1 MTTPCGNSNL
11 SCCWSRKRMASIL
24 RGDYHMGNLFG
35 TDGVRGIANTELSAD
50 LALRL
55 GAAAAYVLRKK
66 HEGAK
71 MLIGRDPRISGDILE
86 SAMAAGICS
95 LGVDVYLAGVIPT
108 PAVAFLSRLMHA
120 DAGIVI
126 SASHNPMR
134 DNGIK
139 FFGGDGYK
147 LNDDIEAEIEDQIAH
162 YDELPRPEGAGVG
175 RMYHAEGLAD
185 NYLDHLNRIFPH
197 SLQGMKMVLDCA
209 NGAVYDIAAKL
220 FCELGARVTTIND
233 HPDGTNINLNCGS
246 VYTQSLRELVL
257 RERAQIGLAFDG
269 DGDRAILIDEKGR
282 TVDGDHVLAMCGLHL
297 AQKGHLPQNTVA
309 ATVMSNIGLEIALRE
324 SGVSLVRT
332 QVGDRNV
339 SDEMRKTG
347 IGLGGEKSGHIIFS
361 KYSTTGDGLVTA
373 LQMLSIMLET
383 GKPLSELA
391 SQMHEFPQLLINV
404 PVSDKDV
411 WRRMPGITSAIES
424 GETRLSGRG
433 RVFVRASGT
442 EKLVRVM
449 AEGPDLAELEEIT
462 EAICG
467 EIRKAQGAA

>member
-1 MTTPCGNSNL
+1 MSPFLGV
-11 SCCWSRKRMASIL
+11 KRI
-24 RGDYHMGNLFG
+24 MGRLFG

-55 GAAAAYVLRKK
+55 GSAAAYTLRKK

-95 LGVDVYLAGVIPT
+95 VGVDVYLTGVVPT

-139 FFGGDGYK
+139 FFGGDGFK
-147 LNDDIEAEIEDQIAH
+147 LSDDIEAEIEEQIH
-162 YDELPRPEGAGVG
+162 SYEKLSRPEGSGVG

-185 NYLDHLNRIFPH
+185 NYLDHVKRTFPY
-197 SLQGMKMVLDCA
+197 SLKGMKVVLDCA
-209 NGAVYDIAAKL
+209 NGAVYDIGPKL
-220 FCELGARVTTIND
+220 FYELGARVTTIND

-246 VYTQSLRELVL
+246 LYPQSLQELVL
-257 RERAQIGLAFDG
+257 RERAQIGMAFDG
-269 DGDRAILIDEKGR
+269 DGDRAILVDEKGR
-282 TVDGDHVLAMCGLHL
+282 TVDGDHVIAMCGLHL
-297 AQKGHLPQNTVA
+297 ARKEELPQKGVV
-309 ATVMSNIGLEIALRE
+309 ATVMSNIGLEIALRQE
-324 SGVSLVRT
+324 GVSLVRSH
-332 QVGDRNV
+332 VGDRHV
-339 SDEMRKTG
+339 SDQMRKTG
-347 IGLGGEKSGHIIFS
+347 ITVGGEKSGHVIFS

-373 LQMLSIMLET
+373 LQVLGIMMET

-391 SQMHEFPQLLINV
+391 AQMQEFPQLLINV
-404 PVSDKDV
+404 PVTDKNAWKQV
-411 WRRMPGITSAIES
+411 PGITSAIKS
-424 GETRLSGRG
+424 GEERLSGRG

-462 EAICG
+462 ATICG
-467 EIRKAQGAA
+467 EIRSALGAA